1 MTITSSIPD
10 IDRDLLTALS
20 KIEKLERENQTL
32 LQDNQDL
39 HIALSTITEHGDM
52 IEALLNNTNVKLKAE
67 IAERERAQAKL
78 QSLLT
83 LISRQKEDLE
93 IMVETIMQHGDVV
106 DAQWR
111 QKLYETVELANLDA
125 LTQIANRRR
134 FEDHLQAQ
142 WQTLVTEQQ
151 PLALLLCDIDHF
163 KQFNDFYGH
172 LSGDDCLRRVAQAL
186 SASLRNPY
194 DLFARYG
201 GEEFAALLPYT
212 DPAGAIHTAKRM
224 QATLGLLDIPHH
236 ASPIAGHVTM
246 SFGIAITI
254 PQATDVP
261 LNLVAASDR
270 CLYQAKQQGKNC
282 IVCTQYPV
290 S

>member
-1 MTITSSIPD
+1 MTFLTPDTD
-10 IDRDLLTALS
+10 IDLSTALDH
-20 KIEKLERENQTL
+20 IEKLEQENRAL
-32 LQDNQDL
+32 LQENQDL
-39 HIALSTITEHGDM
+39 HIALSTIAEHGDM
-52 IEALLNNTNVKLKAE
+52 IEALLNDTNVKLKAE
-67 IAERERAQAKL
+67 IAEKQRAEAKL
-78 QSLLT
+78 QSLLS

-111 QKLYETVELANLDA
+111 EKLCETVELANLDA

-134 FEDHLQAQ
+134 FDDHLHEQ
-142 WQTLVTEQQ
+142 WQTLGAEQQ
-151 PLALLLCDIDHF
+151 PLALILCDIDHF

-212 DPAGAIHTAKRM
+212 DKAGAGHTAKRM
-224 QATLGLLDIPHH
+224 QATLNLLEIPHH
-236 ASPIAGHVTM
+236 PSPIAGHVTM
-246 SFGIAITI
+246 SFGIAITV
-254 PQATDVP
+254 PQATVDP
-261 LNLVAASDR
+261 LSLVAMADH

-282 IVCTQYPV
+282 IVCTQSPTPY
-290 S
+290 